1 MLSPP
6 ASTALC
12 HYGCVALGT
21 QHIHHEGVGRQDT
34 SLQHGED
41 ARVAAR
47 HQCDALIIDLY
58 GLLLIPA
65 CHIPEH
71 HFRQVVAMLC
81 KELPCILEVGQR
93 TIFGT
98 VVELHIRD
106 DVDLGRHILLRYPVL
121 HSSLQDQ
128 LEHTLDICVGYLV
141 ELVTVTDLFIDILTL
156 DLNQL
161 GILREGNEMVLECA
175 GVRSA

>member
-21 QHIHHEGVGRQDT
+21 QHIHHEGVRRQDT

-65 CHIPEH
+65 CHIPEQ
-71 HFRQVVAMLC
+71 RVAVHTRSWS
-81 KELPCILEVGQR
+81 KNN
-93 TIFGT
+93 
-98 VVELHIRD
+98 
-106 DVDLGRHILLRYPVL
+106 LRY
-121 HSSLQDQ
+121 SSQTPYQ
-128 LEHTLDICVGYLV
+128 
-141 ELVTVTDLFIDILTL
+141 
-156 DLNQL
+156 
-161 GILREGNEMVLECA
+161 R
-175 GVRSA
+175 